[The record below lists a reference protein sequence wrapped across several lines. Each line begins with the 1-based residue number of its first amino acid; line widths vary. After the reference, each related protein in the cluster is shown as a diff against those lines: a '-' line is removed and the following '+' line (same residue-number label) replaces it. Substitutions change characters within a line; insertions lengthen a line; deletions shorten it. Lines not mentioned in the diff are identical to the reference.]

1 MAQPNLD
8 ELRSTVLKEWGR
20 VLRGH
25 WNNVDRVALMLGIA
39 LTIWLQ
45 LQIYIET
52 GYAPYGPSLG
62 TRLILVPLSFIS
74 GATCVYAIWYI
85 PQLLIAILKEYWWIV
100 LSAVITLWVWAHY
113 IM

>member
-1 MAQPNLD
+1 MAQPNL
-8 ELRSTVLKEWGR
+8 EQLRITVLKGRER
-20 VLRGH
+20 VLSGH
-25 WNNVDRVALMLGIA
+25 WNNVDRFALMLGVA

-45 LQIYIET
+45 LQIYMET
-52 GYAPYGPSLG
+52 RYSSYGPSLG

-100 LSAVITLWVWAHY
+100 LSAVITLFVWAHY
-113 IM
+113 IL